1 MKGRARTKS
10 ALLAL
15 MKQYAVE
22 EGANRIRSNGVN
34 ADRIKSGLLTPEMIK
49 SRSIARGI
57 TQDEYMSGNLLNLE
71 VKPSDV
77 SNAFV
82 SLSMM
87 KKTTGAL
94 ITVDGGNVA
103 AMVR

>member
-1 MKGRARTKS
+1 MTGVQTCALPISAAKELQAEASQIQEEIEKQLKQARTDAS
-10 ALLAL
+10 
-15 MKQYAVE
+15 
-22 EGANRIRSNGVN
+22 
-34 ADRIKSGLLTPEMIK
+34 EMIK